1 MPPLS
6 QWFHEDRGHRWE
18 CPHSELPRCTRCF
31 AFEYQRG
38 ELYCPV
44 PLARIPDD
52 FAPRSRR
59 RRALEKRLER
69 RRVKLDDL
77 RTFPDY
83 FTCSACKRPTREA
96 PAGLALGIRTRWR
109 WIDGAGRQITL
120 PGGRIVSVTETADVC
135 SGTCLDAI
143 LTDAQWLPATDE
155 RRVELG
161 EREVPL
167 LPVLGELV
175 VVYGGAQTQENAER
189 VLRERVAS

>member
-6 QWFHEDRGHRWE
+6 QWFYEDRGHRWE
-18 CPHSELPRCTRCF
+18 WPLSELPRCTRCF

-83 FTCSACKRPTREA
+83 VTCSACKRPTREA
-96 PAGLALGIRTRWR
+96 PAGLALGICTRTR
-109 WIDGAGRQITL
+109 WIDGADGPITM
-120 PGGRIVSVTETADVC
+120 PNGRIISIKESADVC
-135 SGTCLDAI
+135 SGTCFDAI
-143 LTDAQWLPATDE
+143 VADVRWEAASVERLAELAELPHLLVA
-155 RRVELG
+155 RG
-161 EREVPL
+161 EIVC
-167 LPVLGELV
+167 VW
-175 VVYGGAQTQENAER
+175 GGVQTHENVER
-189 VLRERVAS
+189 VLAATRIR